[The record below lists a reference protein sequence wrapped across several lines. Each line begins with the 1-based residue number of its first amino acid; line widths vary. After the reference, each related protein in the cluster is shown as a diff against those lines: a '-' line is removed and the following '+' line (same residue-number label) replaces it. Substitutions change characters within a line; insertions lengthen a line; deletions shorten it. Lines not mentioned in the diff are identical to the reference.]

1 VIEADEKTLEYIG
14 RHGKIFRSDSDAFYV
29 DKLEFDVEK
38 LEPQVA
44 CPSDVDNTKPVTE
57 VDGVNI
63 DQAYIGTCTNGR
75 LEDLQIAADILRG
88 ERVSSN
94 VRLVVAPASTR
105 VYFEAFNRGYIQEI
119 LKAGG
124 VVLNPGC
131 GPCIGRFGGVLAENE
146 ICISTQNRNFT
157 GRMGHPSSEI
167 YLASPGTVAA
177 SALEGSIVDPRGF
190 L

>member
-1 VIEADEKTLEYIG
+1 
-14 RHGKIFRSDSDAFYV
+14 
-29 DKLEFDVEK
+29 
-38 LEPQVA
+38 
-44 CPSDVDNTKPVTE
+44 
-57 VDGVNI
+57 
-63 DQAYIGTCTNGR
+63 
-75 LEDLQIAADILRG
+75 
-88 ERVSSN
+88 
-94 VRLVVAPASTR
+94 
-105 VYFEAFNRGYIQEI
+105 

-167 YLASPGTVAA
+167 YLASPATVAA
-177 SALEGSIVDPRGF
+177 SAIEGSIVDPRGF